1 VFNNSLSTHPKH
13 SAGLAAKNKF
23 RASKSEA
30 QARNV
35 LMKKLGLQV
44 ETAKPDEAP
53 FEEFQQTFT
62 VPLSFMRREAMRG
75 YSFLGGAG
83 VVVW

>member
-1 VFNNSLSTHPKH
+1 
-13 SAGLAAKNKF
+13 
-23 RASKSEA
+23 
-30 QARNV
+30 
-35 LMKKLGLQV
+35 MKKLGLQV

-83 VVVW
+83 VVVR